1 MAAHARL
8 SPSGAHR
15 WIACPG
21 SLALEAEY
29 PDDSSSYAAEGTL
42 AHDIAG
48 QCLEENLDPEDFL
61 YKRFEVDG
69 FVFSVDEA
77 MVKHVADYMRLVR
90 GYAEGGVLL
99 IERKVNFSPVVGVED
114 SFGTADAIIVKGDT
128 MTVIDLKYG
137 MGVEVSAEKNPQLML
152 YALGALNDYGDL
164 ADFEEVCLV
173 IHQPRLNAVSEYWI
187 KVEDL
192 NEFGVAARSAAD
204 VCLDAIELHG
214 KLDDWAEKYLDAGPK
229 QCRFCKAKATCPALR
244 TEVDEAV
251 GAVATVDD
259 MKSFLTSVDA
269 DDLGSAMDKV
279 DLVEQWCKGVRAET
293 ERRLLAGQQVPGYK
307 LVEGRRGNRRWS
319 DEALA
324 EAMFKSFRFRQEEM
338 YDFKLINPTAAEKL
352 LKENP
357 RRWTKL
363 EKLITRADGKP
374 SVAKVTDRRPE
385 RAVDNIADELRALA
399 FDGASTA
406 N

>member
-128 MTVIDLKYG
+128 MTVVDLKYG

-164 ADFEEVCLV
+164 AGA
-173 IHQPRLNAVSEYWI
+173 IPP
-187 KVEDL
+187 
-192 NEFGVAARSAAD
+192 AA
-204 VCLDAIELHG
+204 
-214 KLDDWAEKYLDAGPK
+214 
-229 QCRFCKAKATCPALR
+229 ALR
-244 TEVDEAV
+244 TAIWP
-251 GAVATVDD
+251 
-259 MKSFLTSVDA
+259 TSKR
-269 DDLGSAMDKV
+269 SA
-279 DLVEQWCKGVRAET
+279 
-293 ERRLLAGQQVPGYK
+293 
-307 LVEGRRGNRRWS
+307 S
-319 DEALA
+319 
-324 EAMFKSFRFRQEEM
+324 
-338 YDFKLINPTAAEKL
+338 
-352 LKENP
+352 
-357 RRWTKL
+357 
-363 EKLITRADGKP
+363 
-374 SVAKVTDRRPE
+374 
-385 RAVDNIADELRALA
+385 
-399 FDGASTA
+399 
-406 N
+406 

>member
-1 MAAHARL
+1 MAHARL

-48 QCLEENLDPEDFL
+48 QCLEDGLDPASFL
-61 YKRFEVDG
+61 GKRFEVDG
-69 FVFSVDEA
+69 YVFTVEED
-77 MVKHVADYMRLVR
+77 MVRHVADYMSLVR
-90 GYAEGGVLL
+90 SFSEDGVLL
-99 IERKVNFSPVVGVED
+99 IERRVDFSPVVGVED
-114 SFGTADAIIVKGDT
+114 SFGTADAIIIKGDT
-128 MTVIDLKYG
+128 MTVVDLKYG
-137 MGVEVSAEKNPQLML
+137 MGVAVSAENNPQLML

-164 ADFEEVCLV
+164 ADFKEICLV
-173 IHQPRLNAVSEYWI
+173 IHQPRLNTVSEHWI

-192 NEFGVAARSAAD
+192 AAFGEEARSAAA
-204 VCLDAIELHG
+204 VCLDAIDLYG
-214 KLDDWAEKYLDAGPK
+214 TLDDWAEKYLDAGPK

-244 TEVDEAV
+244 TEVDGAV
-251 GAVATVDD
+251 GTVATAED
-259 MKSFLTSVDA
+259 MKSFLHSVDP
-269 DDLGSAMDKV
+269 DDLGAAMDKV
-279 DLVEQWCKGVRAET
+279 DMVEQWCKGVRAET
-293 ERRLLAGQQVPGYK
+293 ERRLLAGVEVPGYK

-324 EAMFKSFRFRQEEM
+324 EALFKSFRFRIEDM
-338 YDFKLINPTAAEKL
+338 YDLKLINPTAAEKL
-352 LKENP
+352 LKDNP
-357 RRWTKL
+357 RRWAKL

-385 RAVDNIADELRALA
+385 KAVDNTAAELRALA
-399 FDGASTA
+399 FDGD